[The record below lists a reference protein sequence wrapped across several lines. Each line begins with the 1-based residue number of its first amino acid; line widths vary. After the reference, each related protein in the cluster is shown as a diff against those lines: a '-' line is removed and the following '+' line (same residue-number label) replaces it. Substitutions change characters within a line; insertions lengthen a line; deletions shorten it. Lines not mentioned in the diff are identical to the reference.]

1 MSDTPLRRI
10 GVLEVLALLA
20 LLSVLA
26 SAVCVW
32 YILGQST
39 NPLFSRRVDVVLPD
53 LTGLSRDQAETLPE
67 LDQLAVN
74 WQEVYDPVVPAG
86 QICAQQ
92 PDAGR
97 TVKQG
102 QALTVRVS
110 LGPRWISVPDLKGQP
125 RDEALAALRE
135 QGLAVS
141 VQFLADNTIQPYI
154 VVKTEPAAGGQLLA
168 GQAVKVTVSR
178 PVPDPYR
185 QVPDLTGM
193 TAAEARAA
201 LRQRDLTAIVR
212 PSGGQ
217 GTVRRQDPAFAML
230 VRAFTPV
237 YIYLN

>member
-1 MSDTPLRRI
+1 MPAGSRRI

-20 LLSVLA
+20 ALSVLGA
-26 SAVCVW
+26 AVAVW
-32 YILGQST
+32 VILGQST
-39 NPLFSRRVDVVLPD
+39 NPLYSRRADVVLPD
-53 LTGLSRDQAETLPE
+53 LAGLTREQAETALADAG
-67 LDQLAVN
+67 LDLV
-74 WQEVYDPVVPAG
+74 WEEVYDPAVPAG
-86 QICAQQ
+86 RVCAQQ
-92 PDAGR
+92 PAAGR

-110 LGPRWISVPDLKGQP
+110 LGPQWITLPDLKGQP

-154 VVKTEPAAGGQLLA
+154 VVRTEPAAGEQLLA

-217 GTVRRQDPAFAML
+217 GTVRSQDPAFATL

-237 YIYLN
+237 YVYLG

>member
-1 MSDTPLRRI
+1 MPTVRPRRI

-20 LLSVLA
+20 AFSVLGA
-26 SAVCVW
+26 AVAIW
-32 YILGQST
+32 AILGQST
-39 NPLFSRRVDVVLPD
+39 NPLYSRRADVTVPQ
-53 LTGLSRDQAETLPE
+53 LTGLTRQQAESSLADAGLE
-67 LDQLAVN
+67 LV
-74 WQEVYDPVVPAG
+74 WEEVYDPSVDPGLV
-86 QICAQQ
+86 CAQQ

-102 QALTVRVS
+102 QRLTVCVS
-110 LGPRWISVPDLKGQP
+110 LGPQWITVPDLKGQP

-135 QGLAVS
+135 QGLSVT

-154 VVKTEPAAGGQLLA
+154 VVRTEPAAGGQLLA

-185 QVPDLTGM
+185 QVPDVTGM

-217 GTVRRQDPAFAML
+217 GTVRRQDPAFATL

-237 YIYLN
+237 YLYLG